1 MKRAFRLLAGLPLI
15 LAMADLQAAGS
26 WVAAAPPVRV
36 GLADRETLS
45 EPLGPVGSGADNGV
59 IRTVKWRYRQPVGSE
74 LSVKLCHP
82 QGCVPLP
89 AMRGSSRAFEGL
101 AADAAMQLHLSLA
114 RGQDP
119 VSVKG
124 IQVIVNYR

>member
-1 MKRAFRLLAGLPLI
+1 MRRPCRLLPGLLLI
-15 LAMADLQAAGS
+15 LAMGNLQAAGS

-36 GLADRETLS
+36 GVTDRETVS
-45 EPLGPVGSGADNGV
+45 EPLGPVGNGADNSA
-59 IRTVKWRYRQPVGSE
+59 IRTVTWRYRRPVGSE
-74 LSVKLCHP
+74 LRVRLCHP

-89 AMRGSSRAFEGL
+89 TMRGSSSAFEGL
-101 AADAAMQLHLSLA
+101 AADTAMKLHLSLA

-119 VSVKG
+119 VSVQG